1 MMTPWHE
8 LLIGFVVGAVAG
20 WSSHRFVLRYH
31 YRRVRLPL
39 PR

>member
-1 MMTPWHE
+1 MTPWHE

-20 WSSHRFVLRYH
+20 RLSHRLVLRYH
-31 YRRVRLPL
+31 YRRFRLPL